1 MSPDTGLLHWAAA
14 HRSHDARR
22 TSTDA
27 ACGDAGCGS
36 LSVKPSLPRRT
47 HRAGFVWSCQGAIA
61 AGAVLSL
68 SAVAAWS
75 ADTSQSVV
83 VTAARAPQNPDQLIA
98 DVVVIDAEQIA
109 RAGPIGLG
117 ELLQRHAG
125 AELSANGGPGQV
137 SGVFLR
143 GTNTNHVVLL
153 IDGVRVNSAT
163 TGTNALEHVPLAQI
177 ERIEVLRGPASSLYG
192 ADAIGGVIQIFTR
205 TVDGVSAKASVGS
218 DRRRELNAGI
228 GRVMGDTSWSLHAGS
243 LDVKA
248 FSATNEKNAFSFN
261 PDDDPYRNANVNAR
275 VQHQWAQGH
284 RITLRGLATRAATH
298 FDAGPGSD
306 DINRQRLSSV
316 ALESDD
322 RFSEA
327 WRSNVRLARGSDHS
341 RTEGAFPSTFDTD
354 QDQLTWQNDLKVGPV
369 DAIAGAEWRREEVSS
384 DTAYTQTS
392 RRIASVFGGAR
403 ATLDALQLEGS
414 LRTDRNSQF
423 GTHTTGRVG
432 AGYAFTPQW
441 RVTTTAGTAFHA
453 PSFNDLYFP
462 PAFGFS
468 GNPNLKPERSRGVD
482 AALRYAS
489 GGTTFSVGAFHNRIT
504 DLIAVDPTFSTVIN
518 VNRARIRGTTLAAGH
533 QAGIWRADFEW
544 THQDP
549 RDADTGLLL
558 VRRARNHG
566 RVGAAVDIGPVRAGA
581 DFHASDARFDS
592 AANTVATRM
601 GGYGVLTLH
610 AHYAFSPELGI
621 GARIVNAADKR
632 YEIAQGYNTAPRQ
645 YMLSVDM
652 AFR

>member
-1 MSPDTGLLHWAAA
+1 
-14 HRSHDARR
+14 
-22 TSTDA
+22 
-27 ACGDAGCGS
+27 
-36 LSVKPSLPRRT
+36 VKPVSPVRQ
-47 HRAGFVWSCQGAIA
+47 AAIA
-61 AGAVLSL
+61 AGIVLSSSL
-68 SAVAAWS
+68 ATA
-75 ADTSQSVV
+75 ADTSQRVV
-83 VTAARAPQNPDQLIA
+83 VTAARAPQTPEQLIA

-109 RAGPIGLG
+109 RAGPIGLA

-205 TVDGVSAKASVGS
+205 TVDGITAKARVGS
-218 DRRRELNAGI
+218 DRLRELTAGI
-228 GRVMGDTSWSLHAGS
+228 GRVTGDTSWSLSAGS

-248 FSATNEKNAFSFN
+248 FSATNEKNLFSFN

-284 RITLRGLATRAATH
+284 RITLRGLATRATTH
-298 FDAGPGSD
+298 FDSGPGSD
-306 DINRQRLSSV
+306 DVNRQRMSSV

-322 RFSEA
+322 RFSES
-327 WRSNVRLARGSDHS
+327 WRSSVRLARGSDHS
-341 RTEGAFPSTFDTD
+341 RTEGAFPGTFDTD
-354 QDQLTWQNDLKVGPV
+354 QDQVTWQNDLKFGSIDVL
-369 DAIAGAEWRREEVSS
+369 AGAEWRREDVTS
-384 DTAYTQTS
+384 DTAYTQTG

-403 ATLDALQLEGS
+403 TAIDAWQLEGS

-423 GTHTTGRVG
+423 GTHTTGRIG

-441 RVTTTAGTAFHA
+441 RVTAAAGTAFHA

-462 PAFGFS
+462 LTFGFS

-482 AALRYAS
+482 AALRYS
-489 GGTTFSVGAFHNRIT
+489 SSGTTFSLGAFHNRIT

-549 RDADTGLLL
+549 RDANTGNLL

-566 RVGAAVDIGPVRAGA
+566 RVGAVVDIGRLRAGA
-581 DFHASDARFDS
+581 DLHASDTRFDT
-592 AANTVATRM
+592 AANTADRRM

-610 AHYAFSPELGI
+610 AHYALTPELGI
-621 GARIVNAADKR
+621 GARILNATDKR

-645 YMLSVDM
+645 YVMSVDM
-652 AFR
+652 ALR

>member
-1 MSPDTGLLHWAAA
+1 M
-14 HRSHDARR
+14 
-22 TSTDA
+22 
-27 ACGDAGCGS
+27 
-36 LSVKPSLPRRT
+36 SVKPFAPKRR
-47 HRAGFVWSCQGAIA
+47 ALA
-61 AGAVLSL
+61 AGIALSF
-68 SAVAAWS
+68 STVAAWS
-75 ADTSQSVV
+75 ADTSQRVV

-109 RAGPIGLG
+109 RAGPIGLA

-125 AELSANGGPGQV
+125 AELSATGGPGQV

-163 TGTNALEHVPLAQI
+163 TGTNALEHVPLQQI

-218 DRRRELNAGI
+218 DRLREVNAGI
-228 GRVMGDTSWSLHAGS
+228 GRVLGDTSWSLSVGS
-243 LDVKA
+243 LDVRA
-248 FSATNEKNAFSFN
+248 FSATNDRHPFSFN

-275 VQHQWAQGH
+275 VQQQWAEGH

-298 FDAGPGSD
+298 FDAGLGSD
-306 DINRQRLSSV
+306 DINRQRVSSL

-322 RFSEA
+322 RFSDS
-327 WRSNVRLARGSDHS
+327 WRSSVRVARGSDHS
-341 RTEGAFPSTFDTD
+341 HTEGTFPSTFDTD
-354 QDQLTWQNDLKVGPV
+354 QDQLTWQNDLKFGSV
-369 DAIAGAEWRREEVSS
+369 DVLAGAEWRREEVTS
-384 DTAYTQTS
+384 DTAYTQTV
-392 RRIASVFGGAR
+392 RRIASLFGGAR
-403 ATLDALQLEGS
+403 WGVDALQLEGS

-441 RVTTTAGTAFHA
+441 RITAAAGTAFHA

-462 PAFGFS
+462 LSFGFA

-482 AALRYAS
+482 AALRFRE
-489 GGTTFSVGAFHNRIT
+489 GGTTFSVGAFHNRIV

-518 VNRARIRGTTLAAGH
+518 VNRARIRGTTLAGGH
-533 QAGIWRADFEW
+533 QAGLWRADFEW

-592 AANTVATRM
+592 AANDPATRM
-601 GGYGVLTLH
+601 GGYGVLVLH

-621 GARIVNAADKR
+621 GARILNATDKH

-645 YMLSVDM
+645 YVLSIDV

>member
-1 MSPDTGLLHWAAA
+1 
-14 HRSHDARR
+14 
-22 TSTDA
+22 
-27 ACGDAGCGS
+27 
-36 LSVKPSLPRRT
+36 VKPNPPVRQ
-47 HRAGFVWSCQGAIA
+47 AAIA
-61 AGAVLSL
+61 AGIALSL
-68 SAVAAWS
+68 ASMAAWS
-75 ADTSQSVV
+75 ADPSPRVV
-83 VTAARAPQNPDQLIA
+83 VTAARAPQSSDQLIA
-98 DVVVIDAEQIA
+98 DVVVIDAEQID
-109 RAGPIGLG
+109 RAGPIGLA

-125 AELSANGGPGQV
+125 VELSANGGPGQV

-163 TGTNALEHVPLAQI
+163 TGTNALEHVPLQQI

-205 TVDGVSAKASVGS
+205 TIDGVRAKASVGS
-218 DRRRELNAGI
+218 DRLREVNAGI
-228 GRVMGDTSWSLHAGS
+228 GRVVGDTSWSLSAGS

-248 FSATNEKNAFSFN
+248 FSATNATHPFSFN

-284 RITLRGLATRAATH
+284 RITLRGLATRATTH
-298 FDAGPGSD
+298 FDAGLGSD
-306 DINRQRLSSV
+306 DLNRQRVSSV

-322 RFSEA
+322 RISEV
-327 WRSNVRLARGSDHS
+327 WRSSVRLARGSDRL

-354 QDQLTWQNDLKVGPV
+354 QDQVTWQNDLKLGAV
-369 DAIAGAEWRREEVSS
+369 DAIFGAEWRREEVTS

-392 RRIASVFGGAR
+392 RRIASLFGGTRWQA
-403 ATLDALQLEGS
+403 DALQLEGS

-423 GTHTTGRVG
+423 GSHSTGRVG
-432 AGYAFTPQW
+432 VGYAFTPQW
-441 RVTTTAGTAFHA
+441 RITTAAGTAFRA
-453 PSFNDLYFP
+453 PTFNDLYFP
-462 PAFGFS
+462 LSFGFS
-468 GNPNLKPERSRGVD
+468 GNPNLKPERSRGAD

-489 GGTTFSVGAFHNRIT
+489 GGTMLSIGAFHNRIT
-504 DLIAVDPTFSTVIN
+504 DLIAVDPTFTTVIN
-518 VNRARIRGTTLAAGH
+518 VNRARIRGTTLGAAH
-533 QAGIWRADFEW
+533 QASIWRADFEW

-549 RDADTGLLL
+549 RDADTGNLL

-566 RVGAAVDIGPVRAGA
+566 RVGALVDIGRLRAGA
-581 DFHASDARFDS
+581 DLHASDARFDS
-592 AANTVATRM
+592 AANSAATRM

-610 AHYAFSPELGI
+610 AHYALSPELGV

-645 YMLSVDM
+645 YLLSVDVTL
-652 AFR
+652 R

>member
-1 MSPDTGLLHWAAA
+1 M
-14 HRSHDARR
+14 
-22 TSTDA
+22 
-27 ACGDAGCGS
+27 
-36 LSVKPSLPRRT
+36 SVKPSLPVRQ
-47 HRAGFVWSCQGAIA
+47 AAIA
-61 AGAVLSL
+61 AGITLFL
-68 SAVAAWS
+68 SASAAWS
-75 ADTSQSVV
+75 ADPSQRVV
-83 VTAARAPQNPDQLIA
+83 VTAARAPQSAEQLIA

-109 RAGPIGLG
+109 RAGPVSLG

-163 TGTNALEHVPLAQI
+163 SGTNALEHVPLAQI

-205 TVDGVSAKASVGS
+205 TVDGITAKTSVGS
-218 DRRRELNAGI
+218 DRLRELNAGI
-228 GRVMGDTSWSLHAGS
+228 GRVIGDTSWSLSAGS

-248 FSATNEKNAFSFN
+248 FSATNERIAFGQFNA
-261 PDDDPYRNANVNAR
+261 DDDPYRNANVNAR

-284 RITLRGLATRAATH
+284 RITLRGLATRATTH
-298 FDAGPGSD
+298 FDSGPGSD
-306 DINRQRLSSV
+306 DINRQRMASV

-322 RFSEA
+322 RINDA
-327 WRSNVRLARGSDHS
+327 WRSTVRLARGSDHS
-341 RTEGAFPSTFDTD
+341 RTEGAFPGTFDTD
-354 QDQLTWQNDLKVGPV
+354 QDQVMWQNDVKLGSV
-369 DAIAGAEWRREEVSS
+369 DLLAGAEWRREDVTS
-384 DTAYTQTS
+384 DTAYTQTE

-403 ATLDALQLEGS
+403 TTLDALQLEGS

-432 AGYAFTPQW
+432 AGYAFTPAW
-441 RVTTTAGTAFHA
+441 RITAAAGTAFHA

-462 PAFGFS
+462 LSFGFS

-489 GGTTFSVGAFHNRIT
+489 GGTTFSASAFFNRIT
-504 DLIAVDPTFSTVIN
+504 DLIAVDPTFTTVVN

-549 RDADTGLLL
+549 RDADTGNLL

-566 RVGAAVDIGPVRAGA
+566 RVGAVVDIGRLRAGA
-581 DFHASDARFDS
+581 DLHASDARFDT
-592 AANTVATRM
+592 AANTADRRM

-610 AHYAFSPELGI
+610 AHYALTPELGI
-621 GARIVNAADKR
+621 GARILNATDKR

-645 YMLSVDM
+645 YVMSVDM
-652 AFR
+652 ALR

>member
-1 MSPDTGLLHWAAA
+1 M
-14 HRSHDARR
+14 
-22 TSTDA
+22 
-27 ACGDAGCGS
+27 
-36 LSVKPSLPRRT
+36 SVKPSSPVC
-47 HRAGFVWSCQGAIA
+47 RAAIA
-61 AGAVLSL
+61 AGIVLFL
-68 SAVAAWS
+68 SSSAAWS
-75 ADTSQSVV
+75 AEPSQRVV
-83 VTAARAPQNPDQLIA
+83 VTAARAPQSTDQLIA

-109 RAGPIGLG
+109 RAGPVSLG

-205 TVDGVSAKASVGS
+205 TVDGVSATASVGS
-218 DRRRELNAGI
+218 DRLRELNAGV
-228 GRVMGDTSWSLHAGS
+228 GRVIGDTSWSLHAGS
-243 LDVKA
+243 TDVRA
-248 FSATNEKNAFSFN
+248 FSATNDTHPFSFN

-275 VQHQWAQGH
+275 VQHRWAEGH
-284 RITLRGLATRAATH
+284 RITLRGLAARVTTH
-298 FDAGPGSD
+298 FDSGPGSD
-306 DINRQRLSSV
+306 DLNRERLASV
-316 ALESDD
+316 ALESED
-322 RFSEA
+322 RINEA
-327 WRSNVRLARGSDHS
+327 WRSSVRLARGSDHS
-341 RTEGAFPSTFDTD
+341 RTEGTFPSTFDTD
-354 QDQLTWQNDLKVGPV
+354 QDQVTWQNDLKLGAV
-369 DAIAGAEWRREEVSS
+369 DLLAGAEWRREDVTS
-384 DTAYTQTS
+384 DTAYTQTE

-403 ATLDALQLEGS
+403 TTLDALQLEGS

-423 GTHTTGRVG
+423 GTHTTGRIG
-432 AGYAFTPQW
+432 AGYVFTPAW
-441 RVTTTAGTAFHA
+441 RVTAAAGTAFHA

-462 PAFGFS
+462 LAFGFS

-489 GGTTFSVGAFHNRIT
+489 GGTTFSVGAFHNRIV
-504 DLIAVDPTFSTVIN
+504 DLIAVDPTFTTVVN

-549 RDADTGLLL
+549 RDADTGNLL

-592 AANTVATRM
+592 AANLAADRM

-610 AHYAFSPELGI
+610 AHYAFNPELGI
-621 GARIVNAADKR
+621 GVRILNATDKR

-645 YMLSVDM
+645 YVLSVDM

>member
-1 MSPDTGLLHWAAA
+1 M
-14 HRSHDARR
+14 
-22 TSTDA
+22 
-27 ACGDAGCGS
+27 
-36 LSVKPSLPRRT
+36 SVKPSSPVC
-47 HRAGFVWSCQGAIA
+47 RAAIA
-61 AGAVLSL
+61 AGIVLFL
-68 SAVAAWS
+68 SSSAAWS
-75 ADTSQSVV
+75 AEPSQRVV
-83 VTAARAPQNPDQLIA
+83 VTAARAPQSTDQLIA

-109 RAGPIGLG
+109 RAGPVSLG

-205 TVDGVSAKASVGS
+205 TVDGVSATASVGS
-218 DRRRELNAGI
+218 DRLRELNAGV
-228 GRVMGDTSWSLHAGS
+228 GRVIGDTSWSLHAGS
-243 LDVKA
+243 TDVRA
-248 FSATNEKNAFSFN
+248 FSATNDTHPFSFN

-275 VQHQWAQGH
+275 VQHRWAEGH
-284 RITLRGLATRAATH
+284 RITLRGLAARATTH
-298 FDAGPGSD
+298 FDSGPGSD
-306 DINRQRLSSV
+306 DLNRERLASV
-316 ALESDD
+316 ALESED
-322 RFSEA
+322 RINEA
-327 WRSNVRLARGSDHS
+327 WRSSVRLARGSDHS
-341 RTEGAFPSTFDTD
+341 RTEGTFPSTFDTD
-354 QDQLTWQNDLKVGPV
+354 QDQVTWQNDLKLGAV
-369 DAIAGAEWRREEVSS
+369 DLLAGAEWRREDVTS
-384 DTAYTQTS
+384 DTAYTQTE
-392 RRIASVFGGAR
+392 RRIASLFGGAR
-403 ATLDALQLEGS
+403 TTLDALQLEGS

-423 GTHTTGRVG
+423 GTHTTGRIG
-432 AGYAFTPQW
+432 AGYVFTPAW
-441 RVTTTAGTAFHA
+441 RVTAAAGTAFHA

-462 PAFGFS
+462 LAFGFS

-489 GGTTFSVGAFHNRIT
+489 GGTTFSVGAFHNRIV
-504 DLIAVDPTFSTVIN
+504 DLIAVDPTFTTVVN

-549 RDADTGLLL
+549 RDADTGNLL

-592 AANTVATRM
+592 AANLAADRM

-610 AHYAFSPELGI
+610 AHYAFNPELGI
-621 GARIVNAADKR
+621 GVRILNATDKR

-645 YMLSVDM
+645 YVLSVDM